1 METIE
6 DIINNKKPHPF
17 KGYKWSKKYGP
28 WILSIVGGDGSF
40 YGDFNETFEVAI
52 IDSRS
57 RNFVTRLF
65 YGVTEDV
72 LAYITRE
79 EVQKIIQMLEGV
91 PSPKTGVVEA
101 DEPVSPEGS
110 EIF

>member
-6 DIINNKKPHPF
+6 DIIRDKKSHPF
-17 KGYKWSKKYGP
+17 KGYKWTNQYGP
-28 WILSIVGGDGSF
+28 WILSLVGGDSSF

-52 IDSRS
+52 IDSRN

-65 YGVTEDV
+65 YGGDNDVLPYCTREDV
-72 LAYITRE
+72 E
-79 EVQKIIQMLEGV
+79 KIITMLEGV

-101 DEPVSPEGS
+101 N
-110 EIF
+110 

>member
-17 KGYKWSKKYGP
+17 KGYKWTKKYGP

-40 YGDFNETFEVAI
+40 YGDFDETFEVAI
-52 IDSRS
+52 IDSRT
-57 RNFVTRLF
+57 NAFVTRLF
-65 YGVTEDV
+65 YGGNDDV
-72 LAYITRE
+72 LRYLKRDE
-79 EVQKIIQMLEGV
+79 LQKIITMLEGV

-101 DEPVSPEGS
+101 D
-110 EIF
+110 

>member
-1 METIE
+1 
-6 DIINNKKPHPF
+6 
-17 KGYKWSKKYGP
+17 
-28 WILSIVGGDGSF
+28 
-40 YGDFNETFEVAI
+40 VAI

-65 YGVTEDV
+65 YGGTEDA

-79 EVQKIIQMLEGV
+79 EVQRIVTMFEGV

-101 DEPVSPEGS
+101 D
-110 EIF
+110 